1 MRIGLGPFGRAAAA
15 LLFIATPAL
24 AWPSGAC
31 VIERVEGSA
40 MVSAGG
46 SAQRPAQTGLA
57 IAAADTVRTRAQSR
71 VTMVCPNSLKV
82 VIGPDSEITVE
93 GLVAGAARPFGM
105 RLLDGIAGFVFKGK
119 GGGVQVRTPSAVAA
133 VRSTEWAMRVH
144 QRVSEVFTREG
155 AVSVKA
161 DGGSARLGPG
171 DGVDVS
177 GTGELKP
184 VVQWKPPRIARFAE
198 LLGSDW

>member
-1 MRIGLGPFGRAAAA
+1 MRIGLGPFGLAAAA
-15 LLFIATPAL
+15 LLCIATPAL
-24 AWPSGAC
+24 AGPSGAC

-40 MVSAGG
+40 VVAAGA
-46 SAQRPAQTGLA
+46 SAQRPVRTGLA
-57 IAAADTVRTRAQSR
+57 IAATDTVRTRAQSR
-71 VTMVCPNSLKV
+71 VTMTCPNRLKV
-82 VIGPDSEITVE
+82 VVGPDSAVTVE
-93 GLVAGAARPFGM
+93 GLLAGAARPFGM

-144 QRVSEVFTREG
+144 QGVSEVFTREG
-155 AVSVKA
+155 SVAVTA

-198 LLGSDW
+198 LLGTDW